1 MTKNKDQFATEKE
14 KRSNQIGMKI
24 NEHDKLLKN
33 QSIEK
38 IFPSLLELKD
48 NKIVLQFKMHLF
60 FRKM

>member
-1 MTKNKDQFATEKE
+1 MTENKDQFASEKE
-14 KRSNQIGMKI
+14 NRSNQIGMKI

-48 NKIVLQFKMHLF
+48 NKIVIQF
-60 FRKM
+60 